1 MTSFVL
7 VGPPRRRNSATL
19 RKTVRKPLDFSCAR
33 GVPRGARRGVCGVSE
48 GRNYL
53 NLRACNV
60 AKRCLKCSFVSSDS
74 ALTIKFSFYL

>member
-33 GVPRGARRGVCGVSE
+33 AVPRGVCGVSE

-60 AKRCLKCSFVSSDS
+60 AKRSLKCSFVSSDS